1 MSTRPKRRA
10 APSAKALELAR
21 HEHKK
26 GKAAGA
32 ENQVG
37 VVGCCAA
44 VGHSNTRPSHT
55 DRQVGEAR
63 GKKSA
68 GTVEEATT
76 TDDVEEEV
84 AAPPAKGREEEEH
97 AVASW

>member
-1 MSTRPKRRA
+1 M
-10 APSAKALELAR
+10 AR

-68 GTVEEATT
+68 GTAEATT
-76 TDDVEEEV
+76 TGDVEEV